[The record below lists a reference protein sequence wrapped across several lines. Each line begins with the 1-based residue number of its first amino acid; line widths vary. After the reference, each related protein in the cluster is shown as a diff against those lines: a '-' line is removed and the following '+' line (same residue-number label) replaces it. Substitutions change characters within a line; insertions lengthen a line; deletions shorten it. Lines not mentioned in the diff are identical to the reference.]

1 MCSPPWGE
9 VEVGVFGGYTT
20 AVGLVFGGTT
30 LSSGAVILA
39 AVVLVAGEDG
49 TPDRSAYHCC
59 FCKMTLKKQGSESW
73 LVCVCSGAADL
84 TGPVSYPFPFSP
96 QKGISLK
103 AAFLS
108 RLSASSITH
117 LFSSFILS
125 TPANLAPFFVNIY
138 FSFSQLTSCLLHFIY
153 HRVKD

>member
-49 TPDRSAYHCC
+49 TPDRSGYHCC
-59 FCKMTLKKQGSESW
+59 FCKMTLKKNKVVNHG
-73 LVCVCSGAADL
+73 LYVCVVEL
-84 TGPVSYPFPFSP
+84 QT
-96 QKGISLK
+96 
-103 AAFLS
+103 
-108 RLSASSITH
+108 
-117 LFSSFILS
+117 
-125 TPANLAPFFVNIY
+125 
-138 FSFSQLTSCLLHFIY
+138 
-153 HRVKD
+153 